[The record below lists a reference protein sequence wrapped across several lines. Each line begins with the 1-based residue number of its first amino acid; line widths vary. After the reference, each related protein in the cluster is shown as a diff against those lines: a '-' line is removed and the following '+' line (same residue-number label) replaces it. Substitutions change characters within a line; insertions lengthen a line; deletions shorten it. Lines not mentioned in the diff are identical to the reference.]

1 MPEIHVNGVT
11 LHYVEEGEGDQ
22 TLVFSHGYLMNA
34 RMFASQVA
42 ALAPKYRVIAYD
54 HRGHGASAPMS
65 GPCGIYDLVD
75 DAAALIDELVG
86 GPVHFLGMSTGGYVG
101 LRLMT
106 RRPELLRS
114 VVLMDTAAD
123 DEPPSSRRQYDLLL
137 FVARWFGL
145 KPVINRALSLLMGG
159 PFRNDSA
166 RRAEYERWVSEITS
180 MDRKSIY
187 HFGKAIFYRD
197 SVVDAIR
204 GCAIP
209 TQVIVGEL
217 DVPTPPARARQIHDA
232 LADSRLDL
240 IPGAG
245 HTSPIERPDEVTAV
259 IQSFLAEVDS

>member
-34 RMFASQVA
+34 RMFASQIA
-42 ALAPKYRVIAYD
+42 ALSPKYRVIAYD
-54 HRGHGASAPMS
+54 HRGHGASAPMP

-123 DEPPSSRRQYDLLL
+123 DEPPSGRRQYDLLL

-145 KPVINRALSLLMGG
+145 KPVINRALSLLMGE
-159 PFRNDSA
+159 PFRKDTA
-166 RRAEYERWVSEITS
+166 RRAEYEGWVSEILS
-180 MDRKSIY
+180 LDRKSTY
-187 HFGKAIFYRD
+187 YFGKAIFYRD

-204 GCAIP
+204 GCSIP

-217 DVPTPPARARQIHDA
+217 DQPTPPARARQIHEA
-232 LADSRLDL
+232 LADSRLDV
-240 IPGAG
+240 IAGAG

-259 IQSFLAEVDS
+259 ITRFLEEISP